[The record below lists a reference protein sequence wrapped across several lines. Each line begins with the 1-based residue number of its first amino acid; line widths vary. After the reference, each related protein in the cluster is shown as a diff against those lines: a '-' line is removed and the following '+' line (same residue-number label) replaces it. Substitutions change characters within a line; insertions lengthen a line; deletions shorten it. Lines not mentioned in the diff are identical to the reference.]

1 MKILIVDDNE
11 DIRLVLGLMLKEQM
25 DLELFEAGNGCDAI
39 KMFIKELPNLV
50 IMDIVMPGKDGIEAT
65 KIILE
70 KFPDARIIGH
80 TAYSSIKGEAMLR
93 EGALE
98 IMSKPIKKKDLLH
111 TISRYFNAAGA

>member
-11 DIRLVLGLMLKEQM
+11 DIRLILGLMLKEQL
-25 DLELFEAGNGCDAI
+25 DLELFEAGNGCEAV

-65 KIILE
+65 KIILD
-70 KFPDARIIGH
+70 KFPDAKIIGH
-80 TAYSSIKGEAMLR
+80 TAYSYIKGEEMLQ

-98 IMSKPIKKKDLLH
+98 IMSKPIMKKDLLH
-111 TISRYFNAAGA
+111 TISKYYNEAVT

>member
-11 DIRLVLGLMLKEQM
+11 DIRLILGLMLKEQL
-25 DLELFEAGNGCDAI
+25 DLVLLEAGNGCEAV

-65 KIILE
+65 KIILD
-70 KFPDARIIGH
+70 KFPDAKIIGH
-80 TAYSSIKGEAMLR
+80 TAYSSIKGEEMLR

-98 IMSKPIKKKDLLH
+98 IMSKPIMKKNLLH
-111 TISRYFNAAGA
+111 TISKYCNEAVT